1 MEPRHQRTSNF
12 FDATA
17 GPAVAQAHSGSAT
30 IVSPLLTPDEAAAWL
45 RVKKGHLARLRVVG
59 GGPPFVKLS
68 RRCIAY
74 RLEDLEAFIA
84 ARIRRS
90 TSHQGN

>member
-1 MEPRHQRTSNF
+1 M
-12 FDATA
+12 DAIA
-17 GPAVAQAHSGSAT
+17 GNPASQVKSVPIAFH
-30 IVSPLLTPDEAAAWL
+30 SPLLTPDEAAAWL
-45 RVKKGHLARLRVVG
+45 RVTKGHLARLRVIG

-74 RLEDLEAFIA
+74 RIEDLEEFVS

-90 TSHQGN
+90 TSDQGN